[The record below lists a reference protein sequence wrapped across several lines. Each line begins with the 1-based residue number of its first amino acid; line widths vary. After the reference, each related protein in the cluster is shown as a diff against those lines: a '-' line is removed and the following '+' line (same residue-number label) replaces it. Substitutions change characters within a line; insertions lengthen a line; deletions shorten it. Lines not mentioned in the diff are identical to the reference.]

1 MPHRESLLDSKIQ
14 EHRGQYG
21 LYDSRTGLRPLSQV
35 SSIRWETS
43 TEAEGENKNFADTQ
57 LQPEKQF
64 CSQLHMKSGLETKL
78 VDKYVY

>member
-1 MPHRESLLDSKIQ
+1 MTAEQAFALSHR
-14 EHRGQYG
+14 
-21 LYDSRTGLRPLSQV
+21 SRY
-35 SSIRWETS
+35 RWETS